1 MNKTFNPIVN
11 WKKYLN
17 DTNPIIT
24 KYISKYGRAFIV
36 QTIDKIKKAHI
47 TNQSKIILIKFRD
60 SDIISILERKDYAHA
75 LELLLNLCIKIEYY
89 EVCTEIQKL
98 ITDIKLNKKIKKRKE
113 VVRGLSYN
121 PFF

>member
-1 MNKTFNPIVN
+1 MRKTLNPIVD

-24 KYISKYGRAFIV
+24 KYLSKYGRIFIV
-36 QTIDKIKKAHI
+36 QTINNIKKAHFN
-47 TNQSKIILIKFRD
+47 NQSKIVLIKFRD
-60 SDIISILERKDYAHA
+60 SDIISILEKKDYAYA

-89 EVCTEIQKL
+89 EVCAEIQKL
-98 ITDIKLNKKIKKRKE
+98 ITDIKLNKKIKKREKRIKE
-113 VVRGLSYN
+113 VSYN